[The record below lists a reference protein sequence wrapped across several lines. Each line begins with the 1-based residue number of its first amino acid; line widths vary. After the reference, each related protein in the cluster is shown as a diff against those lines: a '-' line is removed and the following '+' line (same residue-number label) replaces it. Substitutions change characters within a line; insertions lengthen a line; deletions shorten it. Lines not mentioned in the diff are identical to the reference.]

1 MILHGPRIV
10 LTKEDSNMTESYI
23 WELHFCTISKGFE
36 KVTLKKT
43 DRSAKSLT
51 VLFCYNIH
59 LLVTFVTAVCL
70 FFSSQIEMAEE
81 QV

>member
-1 MILHGPRIV
+1 
-10 LTKEDSNMTESYI
+10 MTEFSFGNYI
-23 WELHFCTISKGFE
+23 FVQSQRD
-36 KVTLKKT
+36 LKRRRKR
-43 DRSAKSLT
+43 RSAKSLT